1 MTIYEAIDVAKNLID
16 NWSGEDKSKEAYY
29 EGVLHA
35 LDWIADGQDNNAAN
49 PTRIFTEEELKYAD
63 I

>member
-1 MTIYEAIDVAKNLID
+1 MNIYEAIDVAKNLIEH
-16 NWSGEDKSKEAYY
+16 WRWEDEIKSAYY

-35 LDWIADGQDNNAAN
+35 FNWIADGGDHNAAN
-49 PTRIFTEEELKYAD
+49 PYRIFTEDELQYAN